1 MHTTSS
7 FAHTVLASSERKSF
21 EETPKHAA
29 FNYKRIRVKMRIKK
43 GKKGKKY
50 RKKQNHAHD
59 STKTTKIVNAQE
71 LYLQK

>member
-43 GKKGKKY
+43 GKKY